1 MDSNESYLKKLKSKR
16 NDILLGEI
24 AALLH
29 DIGKC
34 HPDFIKSHSID
45 SNELK
50 HNNTPFKHHARDIDN
65 IIKEVFENKEENT
78 RKETGS
84 DINNSND
91 KNNNSNNNV
100 RDLMEFFEQEFN
112 INNELKSSIYS
123 IIKEHHR
130 RGKGIRKVINGM

>member
-50 HNNTPFKHHARDIDN
+50 HNNTPLN
-65 IIKEVFENKEENT
+65 I
-78 RKETGS
+78 
-84 DINNSND
+84 
-91 KNNNSNNNV
+91 
-100 RDLMEFFEQEFN
+100 MQE
-112 INNELKSSIYS
+112 IS
-123 IIKEHHR
+123 IILLWKFLKI
-130 RGKGIRKVINGM
+130 GRKYQERN